1 MRPSRRAHRTAGP
14 ATVCLLAFAVATPA
28 PAAAAGIAYRVKD
41 LDTTPVEQRVDVE
54 PLAAVGDLALAV
66 GGVLPVTSHL
76 PVRELWITDATS
88 AGTRRLRDLHGQ
100 GHGVL
105 GAVSSG
111 AGAFFVA
118 ESPAT
123 GYELWW
129 TDGSVPGTRLVLDVQ
144 PGAASSMPE
153 PLGVL
158 GELLLFVADDGV
170 HGRELWESDGTAS
183 GTRMVL
189 DLRPGP
195 DGSFPEWG
203 DEAPAAAVYDG
214 RLYFAADD
222 GVHGRELWRSDGHPA
237 GTYLLKSITAGT
249 GGGDPAGFEIAAGA
263 LFFSAT
269 DPVHGEELWK
279 TDGSASGTVSV
290 DDLAPGA
297 AGSSPVA
304 LGAVPGLLIFAAD
317 DGENGSGAWASD
329 GTASGTRLLR
339 TLAVVS
345 RGAVAGG
352 RVIFAADDGVHG
364 TEPWATDGTIAGTRL
379 LVDALPGSEGSN
391 PNGFSRV
398 GGAVVFGSF
407 FQGPY
412 LGGRLWSTDGTP
424 EGTEP
429 LADVSEDTGE
439 DFSVGHAV
447 AAGGTWVL
455 AACPMVYWPC
465 SPIGCYFCELWRT
478 DGTRAGTAR
487 VPLPA
492 PSISS
497 SAPAELAAGS
507 SVVVFEAYTGPEV
520 GDVGFRSDGTEA
532 GTLPLTTSGGDPVW
546 VGDSAALPDGEL
558 AFCSSGALFRTDGD
572 VATEIAAGCA
582 SPVTRA
588 GDLVYFDGLSR
599 TDGTSGGTRYLRA
612 IDVGD
617 PPEAVDVFGT
627 LWLRGASGTG
637 WTLWQSSGTAPTT
650 FPRDLGIATREGEPR
665 GIAPLDPD
673 RGSVAFRVGR
683 GLYRLDPGTG
693 DVLLLREL
701 APDLEAWPA
710 WAPIA
715 QANLGGVLYFFDI
728 LADRSCALWRSDGT
742 LGGTWQVRG
751 FGCWSTGP
759 GTVSAE
765 LAVMGGRL
773 FFPACGPSKG
783 CELWSS
789 DGTSAGT
796 RLVKDIDPGAF
807 SSVPHGLVAIGDRL
821 YFAGCREATGCEP
834 WVSDGA
840 PAGTHPLLED
850 IAPGSPPLLPAMAI
864 SPRGLHP
871 VEPSR
876 LLHRRR
882 RHRAGALGRAGGVFY
897 DGFETGDVSRW
908 TVPRRLRSGVSPLGR
923 GFRRRQQPD
932 PCRVPE
938 APMYRRASIH
948 PLLLLLFVP
957 AGVLLPAAPGGAQ
970 V

>member
-439 DFSVGHAV
+439 ELLGRARGCRRRDLGAGRLSHGVLAVQSDRLLLLRALAHGRHARRNGSGPAAGAVDLFVGARRARRGLFGCRLRGLHRPGGRRRRLPQRRHRSRDPAAHDLGRRSGLGRGLGGASGRRARVLLV
-447 AAGGTWVL
+447 AAL
-455 AACPMVYWPC
+455 
-465 SPIGCYFCELWRT
+465 
-478 DGTRAGTAR
+478 
-487 VPLPA
+487 
-492 PSISS
+492 S
-497 SAPAELAAGS
+497 SAPTAMSRPRSPLAA
-507 SVVVFEAYTGPEV
+507 
-520 GDVGFRSDGTEA
+520 
-532 GTLPLTTSGGDPVW
+532 
-546 VGDSAALPDGEL
+546 
-558 AFCSSGALFRTDGD
+558 
-572 VATEIAAGCA
+572 
-582 SPVTRA
+582 
-588 GDLVYFDGLSR
+588 
-599 TDGTSGGTRYLRA
+599 
-612 IDVGD
+612 
-617 PPEAVDVFGT
+617 
-627 LWLRGASGTG
+627 
-637 WTLWQSSGTAPTT
+637 
-650 FPRDLGIATREGEPR
+650 
-665 GIAPLDPD
+665 
-673 RGSVAFRVGR
+673 
-683 GLYRLDPGTG
+683 
-693 DVLLLREL
+693 
-701 APDLEAWPA
+701 
-710 WAPIA
+710 
-715 QANLGGVLYFFDI
+715 
-728 LADRSCALWRSDGT
+728 
-742 LGGTWQVRG
+742 
-751 FGCWSTGP
+751 
-759 GTVSAE
+759 
-765 LAVMGGRL
+765 
-773 FFPACGPSKG
+773 
-783 CELWSS
+783 
-789 DGTSAGT
+789 
-796 RLVKDIDPGAF
+796 
-807 SSVPHGLVAIGDRL
+807 
-821 YFAGCREATGCEP
+821 
-834 WVSDGA
+834 
-840 PAGTHPLLED
+840 
-850 IAPGSPPLLPAMAI
+850 
-864 SPRGLHP
+864 
-871 VEPSR
+871 
-876 LLHRRR
+876 
-882 RHRAGALGRAGGVFY
+882 
-897 DGFETGDVSRW
+897 
-908 TVPRRLRSGVSPLGR
+908 PRR
-923 GFRRRQQPD
+923 
-932 PCRVPE
+932 
-938 APMYRRASIH
+938 
-948 PLLLLLFVP
+948 
-957 AGVLLPAAPGGAQ
+957 
-970 V
+970 